1 MTRAEL
7 KENLYEMLKNDL
19 EVRNMERFSDEARLN
34 EDLYLDSVMFLQL
47 IVQIELELGVEI
59 PDQELVP
66 KDFKTVGTLLDF
78 IERLQLEAN
87 HA

>member
-1 MTRAEL
+1 VEL
-7 KENLYEMLKNDL
+7 TEKLFEMLKNDL
-19 EVRNMERFSDEARLN
+19 EVVHIERFSEEDRLN

-47 IVQIELELGVEI
+47 IVQIELELGIEI

-78 IERLQLEAN
+78 IERLQLEAK
-87 HA
+87 HI